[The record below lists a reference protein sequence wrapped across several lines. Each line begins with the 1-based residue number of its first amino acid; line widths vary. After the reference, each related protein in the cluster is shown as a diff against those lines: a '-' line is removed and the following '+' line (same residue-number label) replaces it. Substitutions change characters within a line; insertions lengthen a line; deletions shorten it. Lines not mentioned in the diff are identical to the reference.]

1 MITGIVAEY
10 IKETENKGDYL
21 ENCPFFNWH
30 PVKCFEQWSNVLMSA
45 LAENNFR
52 CVVLNYLQPV
62 HLTTVDAN

>member
-1 MITGIVAEY
+1 M
-10 IKETENKGDYL
+10 KETENKGGYL
-21 ENCPFFNWH
+21 KKYPFFDWQ
-30 PVKCFEQWSNVLMSA
+30 PVKCFEQSSNMFMSA